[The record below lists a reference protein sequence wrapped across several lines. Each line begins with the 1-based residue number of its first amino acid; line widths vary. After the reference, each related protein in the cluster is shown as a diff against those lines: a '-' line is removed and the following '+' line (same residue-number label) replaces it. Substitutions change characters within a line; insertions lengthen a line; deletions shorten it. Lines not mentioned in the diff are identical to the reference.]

1 MDVHTVSY
9 GMSQTTFKILI
20 KKQFAETSCTIT
32 VCVVHKQLTL
42 QPPIHADMIIHAA
55 RPKCK
60 AGSALSANE
69 IGPWY
74 VGVLIERYSGV
85 KIINYMIKYKNYNLS
100 HLNIFWKWIQSEIIW
115 PSCSQYCDFISLCC
129 AVFVFPRVLQMPNI
143 YFTTEDTDAVVGKHQ
158 LFLYRIC
165 CAFEC
170 YWGIWI
176 SYASICR
183 YDIINIGYFKCS
195 LSNPMIAL
203 FKIIVSNISVD
214 ICSG

>member
-85 KIINYMIKYKNYNLS
+85 KIINHMIKYKHYNLS

-143 YFTTEDTDAVVGKHQ
+143 YFTTEDTDAVVASTNYFCIVFVVPSNVTEVYEYHMH
-158 LFLYRIC
+158 LYADMILSILDISNVAYRIQ
-165 CAFEC
+165 
-170 YWGIWI
+170 W
-176 SYASICR
+176 
-183 YDIINIGYFKCS
+183 
-195 LSNPMIAL
+195 
-203 FKIIVSNISVD
+203 
-214 ICSG
+214 